1 MNKTF
6 ILGLGAQKAG
16 TSWLFEQISNSKY
29 FQKGFCKE
37 MRILSHLNNEEMK
50 EKRIKN
56 LLKKDRKKY
65 KNKMLASFLKNP
77 RKYYDYFQEL
87 ASKDSVTHVG
97 EITPLYCSLKYEE
110 LKYISDTLDKRNFQK
125 KIIFIVRDP
134 FKRLLSQFGMIMKRK
149 DLSKLK
155 ISKYDLNQEIIKNP
169 YMLADKYSEKEIIEE
184 MRKLYKSNEAQIRT
198 KYDLIIPRLLKVFNE
213 KDLFIDFF
221 EDMFN
226 DDFSKRFKE
235 FIDLDDLKME
245 FNKPMNVTPKF
256 RPLPDDFR
264 SEIINYYSKTYRY
277 MKSLFTDK
285 TSSLWRDSLTYLK

>member
-6 ILGLGAQKAG
+6 VLGVGAQKAG
-16 TSWLFEQISNSKY
+16 TSWLFEQISNSKH
-29 FQKGFCKE
+29 FQKGISKE
-37 MRILSHLNNEEMK
+37 MRILCFLNNK
-50 EKRIKN
+50 ERKKKRIKS
-56 LLKKDRKKY
+56 LLKKNNRK
-65 KNKMLASFLKNP
+65 NRMLASFLKKP

-97 EITPLYCSLKYEE
+97 EITPLYCSLEYEE
-110 LKYISDTLDKRNFQK
+110 FQKISDTLDKKNFHK

-134 FKRLLSQFGMIMKRK
+134 YKRLLSQFGMIMKRK
-149 DLSKLK
+149 DLSNIK
-155 ISKYDLNQEIIKNP
+155 ISKYDLNQELIKNP
-169 YMLADKYSEKEIIEE
+169 YILADKYSEQEIIEE

-226 DDFSKRFKE
+226 DDFSKRFKD

-245 FNKPMNVTPKF
+245 FNKPTNVTPKF
-256 RPLPDDFR
+256 RPLPDHFR
-264 SEIINYYSKTYRY
+264 SEIINFYGKTYRY
-277 MKSLFTDK
+277 MESLFPDK
-285 TSSLWRDSLTYLK
+285 TSSLWRDSLTYLN